1 MMQYKSTRIS
11 IVISMVMTALLFC
24 ALIFIT
30 VWLPE
35 VVTSFINVH
44 DNLGTRGDITPLH
57 RSLVLVD
64 AYVMLAVAYLAV
76 SFLFLLLL
84 TVWRGRV
91 FSERATRLVSAVS
104 LCCFAEGILFAALT
118 YYFQLALCAAI
129 AVCFIGLC
137 LRVVKNVL
145 EEATRIKSENDFTI

>member
-1 MMQYKSTRIS
+1 MQRKSNRVS
-11 IVISMVMTALLFC
+11 IVISMVMTALLFF

-30 VWLPE
+30 WWLPE
-35 VVTSFINVH
+35 VVTSLIDVN

-57 RSLVLVD
+57 RHLVLID
-64 AYVMLAVAYLAV
+64 AYVMLGVAYFAVAL
-76 SFLFLLLL
+76 LFSLLL
-84 TVWRGRV
+84 TVWREQV
-91 FSERATRLVSAVS
+91 FSRRATRTVSAVS
-104 LCCFAEGILFAALT
+104 LCCYVEGVLFALLT